1 MIMKKQDIHFFD
13 IHRILFGQTP
23 PLFLIEV
30 FFRTLILYIFL
41 LFILRWLGKR
51 MSGGLSIMELAVML
65 TLGAIVCVP
74 MQIPDRGILQGFVLL
89 LCGLIFQRSLSLGGV
104 LSKPVEDMAHGKVAL
119 LVKDGILQLQ
129 VMEKERISK
138 QQLFAQLRRVKVFN
152 LGSVERIYLEA
163 SGLYS
168 IFMMEKPKPGLS
180 VLPLDDKEINDQ
192 MKHAADIHGE
202 LMVCAHCGYVKP
214 ADNKTACPDCGNS
227 EWAKAII

>member
-1 MIMKKQDIHFFD
+1 MKKQDIHFFD

-23 PLFLIEV
+23 PLFLVEV
-30 FFRTLILYIFL
+30 FFRTLILYVFL

-104 LSKPVEDMAHGKVAL
+104 LSKNIEDMAHGKVAL
-119 LVKDGILQLQ
+119 LVKDGLLQLP

-138 QQLFAQLRRVKVFN
+138 QQLFTQLRRVKVFN
-152 LGSVERIYLEA
+152 LGSVERMYLEA
-163 SGLYS
+163 SGIYS
-168 IFMMEKPKPGLS
+168 IFMTEKPKPGLS
-180 VLPLDDKEINDQ
+180 VLPPDDDEINGQ
-192 MKHAADIHGE
+192 LKRAADKNSE
-202 LMVCAHCGYVKP
+202 LRVCTHCGYVKP
-214 ADNKTACPDCGNS
+214 ADKAAECIECGNS
-227 EWAKAII
+227 EWTKAII